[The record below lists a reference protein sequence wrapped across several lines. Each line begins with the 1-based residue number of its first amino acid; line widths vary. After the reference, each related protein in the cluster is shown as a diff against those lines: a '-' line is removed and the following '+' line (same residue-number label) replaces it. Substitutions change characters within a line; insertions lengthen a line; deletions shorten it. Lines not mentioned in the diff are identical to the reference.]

1 MRKDFKKWIDLKEFV
16 GHHQAYIH
24 THYGSTEREKRE
36 KLVERIFEEI
46 MLENF
51 PNFMKY
57 MNL

>member
-1 MRKDFKKWIDLKEFV
+1 M